1 MHIPNASRLHVLLV
15 SDDSESHDIQN
26 IVRTA
31 GIGME
36 SCPLAALEGADL
48 HSRLESGVF
57 DAVLLDISLP
67 LNKDEQYILSRLRQ
81 RAPDVPILVF
91 SDCDDDDATLQ
102 AVREGAQD
110 CLIKGDCGARLLKR
124 AVRYAIERNHMQA
137 TLRAL
142 SFLDDLTGVYNRRG
156 FATLAQHQI
165 RIARRRHTG
174 FFLIFIDFDGMKQ
187 INDSAGHIAG
197 DQALIAFS
205 QLLSFTFRGSDIVA
219 RMGGDEFAVITCD
232 NDDTI
237 SGSAVPIITRLEN
250 TIRRHNERHFDEPA
264 LSVSCGAIFFDP
276 SESKTLDQMLEEA
289 DRIMYANK
297 RQKKARLREEMEL
310 AQSLV
315 MATT

>member
-1 MHIPNASRLHVLLV
+1 
-15 SDDSESHDIQN
+15 
-26 IVRTA
+26 
-31 GIGME
+31 ME
-36 SCPLAALEGADL
+36 AFPLAALEDANL
-48 HSRLESGVF
+48 HSRLETGVF

-81 RAPDVPILVF
+81 RAPDAPILVF

-110 CLIKGDCGARLLKR
+110 CLIKGACGARLLKR

-156 FATLAQHQI
+156 FSTLAQHQI

-232 NDDTI
+232 NDDAI
-237 SGSAVPIITRLEN
+237 SGSAAPIVARLEN
-250 TIRRHNERHFDEPA
+250 AIRRHNERHFDEPP
-264 LSVSCGAIFFDP
+264 LSVSCGAVFFNP

-297 RQKKARLREEMEL
+297 RQKKARLREEIAQ
-310 AQSLV
+310 AQSLIL
-315 MATT
+315 ATT

>member
-1 MHIPNASRLHVLLV
+1 MPLSNVSRLCVLLV
-15 SDDSESHDIQN
+15 SDDNESNDIQN
-26 IVRTA
+26 IVKTA

-36 SCPLAALEGADL
+36 ACPVAALEDEDL
-48 HSRLESGVF
+48 RSRLEAGVF

-67 LNKDEQYILSRLRQ
+67 LNKDDQYLLSRLRQ
-81 RAPDVPILVF
+81 HAPETPIIVF
-91 SDCDDDDATLQ
+91 SDCDDVDATLQ

-110 CLIKGDCGARLLKR
+110 CLLKGSCGARLLTR
-124 AVRYAIERNHMQA
+124 AIRYAIERNHMQA

-156 FATLAQHQI
+156 FTTLAQHQM
-165 RIARRRHTG
+165 RIARRRHAG
-174 FFLIFIDFDGMKQ
+174 FFLVFIDFDGMKQ

-232 NDDTI
+232 NDD
-237 SGSAVPIITRLEN
+237 SAPGSAASILVRLEN
-250 TIRRHNERHFDEPA
+250 AIRRHNERHFDEPA
-264 LSVSCGAIFFDP
+264 LSVSCGAVFFDP
-276 SESKTLDQMLEEA
+276 TESKTLDQMLEEA

-297 RQKKARLREEMEL
+297 RQKRARLRQERKLEPSL
-310 AQSLV
+310 A
-315 MATT
+315 